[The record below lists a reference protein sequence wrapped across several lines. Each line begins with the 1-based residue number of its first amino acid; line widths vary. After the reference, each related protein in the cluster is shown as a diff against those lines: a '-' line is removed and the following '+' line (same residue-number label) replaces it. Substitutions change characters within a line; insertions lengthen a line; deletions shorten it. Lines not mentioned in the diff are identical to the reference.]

1 MAWPWHSELMGYHI
15 LQIMDMRDDELKLLA
30 DHMGH
35 SVAIH
40 TEVYRMQTSVLE
52 RTKVARALLALEDGR
67 LQGFNGRSLSSGSL
81 DGKLLV

>member
-1 MAWPWHSELMGYHI
+1 
-15 LQIMDMRDDELKLLA
+15 MDMRDDELKLIA

-52 RTKVARALLALEDGR
+52 RTKVARALLALEDGK
-67 LQGFNGRSLSSGSL
+67 LQGFNGRDLSSVSL
-81 DGKLLV
+81 DGKLLANIGIRIFTVSVLVQT